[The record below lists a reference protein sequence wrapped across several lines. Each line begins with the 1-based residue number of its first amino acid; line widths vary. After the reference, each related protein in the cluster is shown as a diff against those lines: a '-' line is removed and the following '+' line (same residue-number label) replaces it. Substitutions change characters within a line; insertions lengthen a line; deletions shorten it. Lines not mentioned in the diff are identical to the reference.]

1 MHFSKLFN
9 KEFKSTRVSACVTA
23 ALLVGA
29 VAPIQTASAQGELEE
44 IVVTGIRASLER
56 SEEVKRQSRQIV
68 DAITSEDLGKFPDQN
83 VAESLQRITGVA
95 IDRSR
100 GGEGRFI
107 TVRGLGAE
115 FNSLTYNG
123 RKLATENE
131 GREFS
136 FDVVASEL
144 ISAAEVFK
152 SNDASQ
158 PDGSIGGR
166 VNIKTLRPLDSPGFR
181 ASGSIGGIYDD
192 LSENTNIKASGV
204 VSTTWND
211 DRTGIVVSG
220 SFSERDI
227 RTDFAESIGINENF
241 DLNNDGVQDALSSF
255 SSGIGTEER
264 TRIGLTAAFQHEIN
278 DVTRFTV
285 DGLYTSFESPSRT
298 DSISFF
304 PSEVDAVNAGEA
316 TISDVVVNSANQVV
330 SQTTIAQPGTPFSSI
345 FDLVARE
352 TESDTETIQLGFNL
366 EGQFND
372 RLRYVTDASYSKAD
386 GVRDNPLSGAGSGSF
401 FVVSFPGQQFT
412 QTFTGNRVPD
422 ILVTTQNTVD
432 NPTQV
437 AIDELTA
444 EGARLHFSR
453 ESSFEIEDEILQF
466 STDLEYDFNDNTVL
480 KFGWNYLTREKSN
493 RVIDNQS
500 TQCGG
505 SVFTCDRS
513 QLFSDNLSPA
523 ELGNL
528 ISVFDDSSFL
538 SNTNANV
545 PRAFAVA
552 NIDVVRTAFDNFGAS
567 LGEASPL
574 TATFNP
580 NESNEIEEDILG
592 AYIQADFDGQFGS
605 KPFRASVGLRASY
618 TDLTSEGAVSFLES
632 IAVDNVSGNNNIIV
646 NSNGARV
653 EENDYFEL
661 LPSFNISV
669 DLSESVIIRGALSR
683 TLSRPAFSDLSTVFS
698 VSSINAGSEAISS
711 LNPLLD
717 PIISN
722 NFDFSAEYYGDN
734 GLTLTAA
741 VFYKDISDFVF
752 NSNTPTDFTIDNASD
767 AATGAVLPPQT
778 ISFLVSS
785 PENGSDAEVTGL
797 ELAAQKI
804 WGNGWGIAAN
814 LTLTDSD
821 ATTQD
826 GLETQ
831 LENLSDT
838 TYNLSVFYENEAF
851 SGRVSFNSRS
861 DFLSTTEGEG
871 GFPEFTDDFEQLDF
885 TLSYNLS
892 GLLGRDTGATVFL
905 EGINVTDEEVFNF
918 SQTEQQLETFV
929 VNGARYVFG
938 VRGAF

>member
-1 MHFSKLFN
+1 MKKTLALKL
-9 KEFKSTRVSACVTA
+9 VA
-23 ALLVGA
+23 ASVIATIGVPQA
-29 VAPIQTASAQGELEE
+29 AYAQEIEE
-44 IVVTGIRASLER
+44 VVVTGIRASLAR
-56 SEEVKRQSRQIV
+56 SEEVKRQSGQIV
-68 DAITSEDLGKFPDQN
+68 DAITSEELGKFPDQN

-123 RKLATENE
+123 RKLATENQ

-144 ISAAEVFK
+144 ISSAEVFK
-152 SNDASQ
+152 TNDASQ

-166 VNIKTLRPLDSPGFR
+166 VNIKTLRPLDSPGFK
-181 ASGSIGGIYDD
+181 AAGSIGGIYDD
-192 LSENTNIKASGV
+192 LSEDTNIKASGV
-204 VSTTWND
+204 VSTTWNN

-220 SFSERDI
+220 AYAERDI
-227 RTDFAESIGINENF
+227 RSEVAESIFIDNSTDFNG
-241 DLNNDGVQDALSSF
+241 DGQTDALNSF
-255 SSGIGTEER
+255 SSGISREER
-264 TRIGLTAAFQHEIN
+264 KRIGLTAAFQHEIN
-278 DVTRFTV
+278 DVTRFTI
-285 DGLYTSFESPSRT
+285 DGLYTSFESPSQT

-304 PSEVDAVNAGEA
+304 PSPGLATDAV
-316 TISDVVVNSANQVV
+316 VNDANQVI
-330 SQTTIAQPGTPFSSI
+330 SQTTNAVPGNPFSNI

-352 TESDTETIQLGFNL
+352 TQSDTETIQIGFNL
-366 EGQFND
+366 EGQIND
-372 RLRYVTDASYSKAD
+372 KFRYVTDASYSNAD
-386 GVRDNPLSGAGSGSF
+386 GVRDSTGSDGGSGSF

-422 ILVTTQNTVD
+422 ISITTQNSID
-432 NPTQV
+432 DPTQFG
-437 AIDELTA
+437 IDQLTA

-466 STDLEYDFNDNTVL
+466 RTDLEYDFNDSTVI
-480 KFGWNYLTREKSN
+480 KFGWDYLAREKSN
-493 RVIDNQS
+493 RVFDNQA

-505 SVFTCDRS
+505 SVFICDRS

-523 ELGNL
+523 ELSGL

-538 SNTNANV
+538 SNTSANI
-545 PRAFAVA
+545 PRAFATA
-552 NIDVVRTAFDNFGAS
+552 DIDLVRQAFSNFGAS

-574 TATFNP
+574 ATSFNP

-592 AYIQADFDGQFGS
+592 AYIQGDFTGEWGAT
-605 KPFRASVGLRASY
+605 PYRASVGLRASY
-618 TDLTSEGAVSFLES
+618 TDLTSIGVGSVLES
-632 IAVDNVSGNNNIIV
+632 IVIDSVSGNNNITV
-646 NSNGARV
+646 NASGERI

-661 LPSFNISV
+661 LPSFNVSFDVSDSV
-669 DLSESVIIRGALSR
+669 VIRGGLSR
-683 TLSRPAFSDLSTVFS
+683 TLSRPTFSDLSTIFS
-698 VSSINAGSEAISS
+698 VTNINAGGESISS
-711 LNPLLD
+711 RNPQLD
-717 PIISN
+717 PILSN
-722 NFDFSAEYYGDN
+722 NFDLSTEYYGEN
-734 GLTLTAA
+734 GLTLSAA

-752 NSNTPTDFTIDNASD
+752 NSNNFQALTIDNASD
-767 AATGAVLPPQT
+767 ATSGAALPAQT
-778 ISFLVSS
+778 VNFLVSS
-785 PENGSDAEVTGL
+785 PQNGSDAELIGL
-797 ELAAQKI
+797 ELAAQKL
-804 WGNGWGIAAN
+804 WNNGWGVAAN

-821 ATTQD
+821 ATTD
-826 GLETQ
+826 EGVDTQ
-831 LENLSDT
+831 LENISDT
-838 TYNLSVFYENEAF
+838 TYNLSVFYENDAF

-871 GFPEFTDDFEQLDF
+871 GLPEFTDDFEQLDF

-892 GLLGRDTGATVFL
+892 GVLGRETGATVFL

-938 VRGAF
+938 VRGSF